1 MPAKL
6 NSMRLL
12 EQHKIPY
19 EVVEFPDTMRD
30 AEEIAEVLGA
40 PPFLVYKT
48 LVVEPEGSAKPFLV
62 MIAANRQLDLK
73 RLAAVAGAKKVH
85 MAAHKDAEA
94 LTGLKVGGISALAL
108 THKNWIGLPRP
119 ARDRTPAHPDQ
130 RGAARHGFARADDGA
145 GRAGARAHRRR
156 GNRRGVVSLA
166 HQIGRSRRFCATIW
180 HAFRRRTHPASRSG
194 IPGFF
199 QEGFLHLRLLDYR
212 LQFSDFSVGEVPAS
226 VRRAAFRRE
235 SRAAALQFRPG

>member
-19 EVVEFPDTMRD
+19 ELVEFPDTMRD

-48 LVVEPEGSAKPFLV
+48 LVVEAEGSPKPFLV
-62 MIAANRQLDLK
+62 LIASNRQLDLK
-73 RLAAVAGAKKVH
+73 RLAAVAGVKKVH

-108 THKNWIGLPRP
+108 TQKNWIVFIDQP
-119 ARDRTPAHPDQ
+119 ATEHQHIMVSAGQ
-130 RGAARHGFARADDGA
+130 RGMDLRVPTMALISLLHARIADI
-145 GRAGARAHRRR
+145 
-156 GNRRGVVSLA
+156 GNEA
-166 HQIGRSRRFCATIW
+166 
-180 HAFRRRTHPASRSG
+180 
-194 IPGFF
+194 
-199 QEGFLHLRLLDYR
+199 E
-212 LQFSDFSVGEVPAS
+212 
-226 VRRAAFRRE
+226 E
-235 SRAAALQFRPG
+235 S

>member
-48 LVVEPEGSAKPFLV
+48 LVVEPEGVGQSTGKPILV
-62 MIAANRQLDLK
+62 MLASNRQLDLK
-73 RLAAVAGAKKVH
+73 RLAAVAGAKKVR

-94 LTGLKVGGISALAL
+94 LTGLKV
-108 THKNWIGLPRP
+108 
-119 ARDRTPAHPDQ
+119 
-130 RGAARHGFARADDGA
+130 
-145 GRAGARAHRRR
+145 
-156 GNRRGVVSLA
+156 
-166 HQIGRSRRFCATIW
+166 
-180 HAFRRRTHPASRSG
+180 
-194 IPGFF
+194 
-199 QEGFLHLRLLDYR
+199 
-212 LQFSDFSVGEVPAS
+212 
-226 VRRAAFRRE
+226 
-235 SRAAALQFRPG
+235 